1 MKELSLKIVNDLKNY
16 DELYIIGHNNVDCDS
31 YFSSYILYKILRSF
45 NINAYFCFLDTF
57 NILKEDKNI
66 IDDFKIEEPVI
77 IKKSEIK
84 TKSFILV
91 DHNDPS
97 QSLGDDSY
105 NIVLSIDHHIETN
118 KVKNTY
124 SIEYTSTGLFI
135 YDLFKDIYEF
145 DLVLKDLIALTVMN
159 DSCYLTTSRFK
170 ESDKLLYNKLNT
182 SLDVNVIMKK
192 YFNTTDF
199 KLDIDYNIKNNH
211 KVYNIENIEINR
223 VIIKCYDRDLK
234 YISDYINR
242 SNEIYNNNL
251 FILNNFDSH
260 KTNVYY
266 KGNLLR
272 EYNSIITSSV
282 LIIKE
287 LIDEIKRR

>member
-199 KLDIDYNIKNNH
+199 NIDMDYNIKNNH

-234 YISDYINR
+234 YINDYINR